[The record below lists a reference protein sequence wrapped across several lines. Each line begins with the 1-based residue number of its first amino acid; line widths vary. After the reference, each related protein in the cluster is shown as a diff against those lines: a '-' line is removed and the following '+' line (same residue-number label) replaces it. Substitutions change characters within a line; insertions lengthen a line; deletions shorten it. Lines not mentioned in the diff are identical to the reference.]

1 MVKRSRQKYSKR
13 FNFALT
19 GEMHAAIHEIAADA
33 KRDGVTED
41 AAEVV
46 RRMIV
51 RELPFFRQYVSRWAR
66 LPNGDTDSTPTAPT
80 T

>member
-1 MVKRSRQKYSKR
+1 MVKRSRQRFAKR

-19 GEMHAAIHEIAADA
+19 ETMQQDIYHIAELANN
-33 KRDGVTED
+33 D

-51 RELPFFRQYVSRWAR
+51 RETPFFLSFASEYQM
-66 LPNGDTDSTPTAPT
+66 LPSIESSETPQ
-80 T
+80 